1 VLAAALSLAA
11 VLAIDVPFLPQTDAL
26 CGGAAVAMVFRYW
39 GEAHADAQEFAPL
52 IDRRAGGIANGV
64 LTAAVSTRGWRTER
78 VDGTLTSIGARLH
91 DGQPV
96 IVLLPDRG
104 DRYHYVVVTAANE
117 EAIVVHD
124 PAWGPSRTIRAPD
137 FERMWK
143 AAGYWSL
150 VILPPP
156 AGGASR
162 TTHTVQTPP
171 SPGTGRLHAIP
182 SAADAA
188 CDARLNHAL
197 DEIRSQ
203 GVDRAEALLDDVR
216 ARCPGAAG
224 PFRELSGA
232 RFAQRRWSD
241 AAALAR
247 EAVRLQPG
255 DDYALD
261 VLGSSLFML
270 DDDVGAL
277 RAWNQIGKPRVNRVR
292 IEGLHHVRYQTVA
305 EVMAIQPNMLLTAD
319 VFARARRRLGE
330 LPDHAATRLAVT
342 PETDGFATVDVVVV
356 ELSAV
361 PRGAVEWAGFAARTV
376 ANQEI
381 DVSVPGVSGQGEVW
395 TAGWRWWSHRPGV
408 SVGFAAPRVGRLPG
422 VWRFDGS
429 WQSDSYGGAVSEA
442 AGAACGV
449 RSAACDAIVETRTH
463 GGLTVS
469 DWLAHGVRYAI
480 STGIDAWS
488 GGRKAASIGVAL
500 EHVAF
505 GDRLSLS
512 MNATQW
518 APLTGE
524 PAFRSLATRASARS
538 SAAVQGW
545 VARGTI
551 GVERVSDAA
560 PFALWPGAGEG
571 QVRAPL
577 LRAHPLL
584 SDGVVDL
591 TSASAFG
598 RTLAFGGA
606 EVQRWFEHPTIARLG
621 VAVFTD
627 LARASRQAADGR
639 SPVYV
644 DAGAGLR
651 IKIPGTPGVLRADV
665 AHGLRDGANALTFGW
680 LF

>member
-11 VLAIDVPFLPQTDAL
+11 IVAIDVPYLPQTDAL
-26 CGGAAVAMVFRYW
+26 CGGAAAAMVFRYW

-52 IDRRAGGIANGV
+52 VDRRAGGIANGV

-78 VDGTLTSIGARLH
+78 VDGTLTAIGARLH
-91 DGQPV
+91 DRQPV

-104 DRYHYVVVTAANE
+104 DRYHYVVVTGANE
-117 EAIVVHD
+117 EAVVVHD
-124 PAWGPSRTIRAPD
+124 PAWGPSRSIRAPD

-156 AGGASR
+156 ADGASR
-162 TTHTVQTPP
+162 TNRTTSAP
-171 SPGTGRLHAIP
+171 SPSSARRIRSTP
-182 SAADAA
+182 SGAEEA

-203 GVDRAEALLDDVR
+203 GLDRADALLGDVR
-216 ARCPGAAG
+216 AQCPGAAG
-224 PFRELSGA
+224 PLRELSGA

-247 EAVRLQPG
+247 ETIRLQPG
-255 DDYALD
+255 DEYALD

-270 DDDVGAL
+270 NEDIGAL

-319 VFARARRRLGE
+319 LFARARRRLGE
-330 LPDHAATRLAVT
+330 LPDHAATRLAVK

-361 PRGAVEWAGFAARTV
+361 PRGAVEWAGFAARTA

-395 TAGWRWWSHRPGV
+395 TAGWRWWSNRPGV
-408 SVGFAAPRVGRLPG
+408 SVGFAAPRVAGLPG
-422 VWRFDGS
+422 VWRFEGS
-429 WQSDSYGGAVSEA
+429 WQSDTYRGDVCEARGATCE
-442 AGAACGV
+442 G
-449 RSAACDAIVETRTH
+449 IVETRTH
-463 GGLTVS
+463 GGLTVG
-469 DWLAHGVRYAI
+469 DWLAHGVRYAV

-488 GGRKAASIGVAL
+488 GDRKAASIGAAL
-500 EHVAF
+500 EQVAF
-505 GDRLSLS
+505 GDRLSVS
-512 MNATQW
+512 VNATQW
-518 APLTGE
+518 APLTGGST
-524 PAFRSLATRASARS
+524 FLSLGARLGARS
-538 SAAVQGW
+538 SSATQGW
-545 VARGTI
+545 VTRGSI
-551 GVERVSDAA
+551 GVERVGDAA

-598 RTLAFGGA
+598 RTLAFGSA
-606 EVQRWFEHPTIARLG
+606 EMQRWFDHPTIARLG

-627 LARASRQAADGR
+627 LARASRQAADGGT
-639 SPVYV
+639 PVYV